1 MERYLPCLL
10 PKTGIFHAQR
20 CEEDWVLNMS
30 KILRTDCRNS
40 DLVRQCLRSPNLIGA
55 ILAIGTIRM
64 MIWKPV

>member
-40 DLVRQCLRSPNLIGA
+40 DLVRQCLRYD
-55 ILAIGTIRM
+55 RE
-64 MIWKPV
+64 